1 MIFAIAYSD
10 RNGRDFS
17 KNAPWIL
24 DGFETA
30 EECKWNAEEL
40 KLQGFRNVT
49 TFAFRKTEPLEE
61 EIPWEFARSHQI

>member
-10 RNGRDFS
+10 QNGRDFG
-17 KNAPWIL
+17 KIMPWIL

-30 EECKWNAEEL
+30 EECKQNAGEL

-49 TFAFRKTEPLEE
+49 TFAFRKTELHEE
-61 EIPWEFARSHQI
+61 DITWEFVKSHRF